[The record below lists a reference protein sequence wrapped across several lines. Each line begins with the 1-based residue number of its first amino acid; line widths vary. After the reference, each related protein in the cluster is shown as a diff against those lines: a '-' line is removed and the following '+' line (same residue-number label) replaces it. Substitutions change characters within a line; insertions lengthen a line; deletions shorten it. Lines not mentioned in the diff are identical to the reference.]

1 MSYIPEYCR
10 YNTKIIFTKDSPQY
24 LSPVTRG
31 MKDLKP
37 MGRKIKRFSFRSCL
51 VTSFF
56 VVDKNMFYKNRFK
69 KEKLTEKKV

>member
-10 YNTKIIFTKDSPQY
+10 YNTKIIFTQDSPQY
-24 LSPVTRG
+24 VTPFRLG
-31 MKDLKP
+31 VKDLEP
-37 MGRKIKRFSFRSCL
+37 MGCKIKRFSFRPCL

-69 KEKLTEKKV
+69 KEKLIGKKV